1 MWNNNMPSTSPIGEG
16 SKGGKFPRGT
26 TTSSI
31 HEGTGTRKQPF
42 GLNHPVIG
50 IDHLVKK
57 NKDFSQ
63 KLNKW
68 LVQAGPRADRY
79 KWSDMSS
86 P

>member
-1 MWNNNMPSTSPIGEG
+1 MWNNNKPSTSPRKEG
-16 SKGGKFPRGT
+16 SKGG
-26 TTSSI
+26 SSP
-31 HEGTGTRKQPF
+31 GVQLPAASVK
-42 GLNHPVIG
+42 GLVPETIFCLKHPVIG

-57 NKDFSQ
+57 TRIFHRSLIKG
-63 KLNKW
+63 